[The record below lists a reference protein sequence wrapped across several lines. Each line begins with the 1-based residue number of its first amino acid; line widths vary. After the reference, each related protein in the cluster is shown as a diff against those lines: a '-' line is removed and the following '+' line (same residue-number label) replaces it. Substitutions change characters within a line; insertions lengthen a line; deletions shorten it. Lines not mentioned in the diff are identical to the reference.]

1 VAPSSIAGLALWI
14 RGDAGVTL
22 DGSNNVT
29 TWADQSG
36 NGRDLT
42 QGTAGKRPA
51 GTAVT
56 LNGLAV
62 VRFDGSDDELGRA
75 TQNLQATWGITSAF
89 TLAYTRRCNTGAGT
103 SRPVF
108 QWAPAPVTNEF
119 TLWDAFTD
127 DNLYMDCGNTGAG
140 GRVNAAA
147 NPGTAWRRTVLR
159 RNGTAFDS
167 FREGSA
173 LFSASYSANLATG
186 SASFNLGQIG
196 GGFASMDLAELCL
209 WNRALSDPERAQ
221 VDAWLSSRWGI

>member
-89 TLAYTRRCNTGAGT
+89 TLAYTRR
-103 SRPVF
+103 
-108 QWAPAPVTNEF
+108 W
-119 TLWDAFTD
+119 
-127 DNLYMDCGNTGAG
+127 NTGAG